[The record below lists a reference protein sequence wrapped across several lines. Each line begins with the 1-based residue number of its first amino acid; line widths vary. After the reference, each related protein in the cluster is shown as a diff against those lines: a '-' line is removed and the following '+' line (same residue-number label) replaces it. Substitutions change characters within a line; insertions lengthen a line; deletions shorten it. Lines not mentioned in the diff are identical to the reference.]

1 MDKKFVFVYFGQ
13 KALCSTPE
21 EAFHFIN
28 NLYYRGN
35 SKSKLICN
43 KRCMAQ
49 IWKLFA
55 GLKLNNGNGEL
66 WTTGC
71 STTRIKVYPALAD
84 TLNEHERIYAEK
96 AAAAKAE
103 RLRENEKRLNGIN
116 AELDK
121 QQRGKY
127 YVCLTYGQ
135 RDYNTFKTKLCK
147 FEGSVLAD
155 SGRDAYTKLVK
166 YIENAPPVGVNP
178 NTPVMNVF
186 PTPFSNSFDFEYLG
200 QKELDDSDIIVI
212 EYPSGDK

>member
-155 SGRDAYTKLVK
+155 SGRDAYTKFGKVHRRCATRRSK
-166 YIENAPPVGVNP
+166 PQYPCNERIS
-178 NTPVMNVF
+178 NTF
-186 PTPFSNSFDFEYLG
+186 FQLFRF
-200 QKELDDSDIIVI
+200 
-212 EYPSGDK
+212 